1 MKFIEKV
8 KKKKL
13 ILIVGNESVSRTNP
27 FEEGRNDRV
36 ATNPSNDPLH
46 EIVLINW

>member
-1 MKFIEKV
+1 MADLSFFD
-8 KKKKL
+8 
-13 ILIVGNESVSRTNP
+13 VGNESVSRTNP

-46 EIVLINW
+46 EIVLINWQVH